1 MNRIVEPEVMD
12 TAEAAEAYDAMEHGE
27 VDRAFVDRVI
37 ALGANAG
44 HFLDV
49 GTGPAQI
56 PILLAKRCPNI
67 RITAIDLSEEM
78 LKIAK
83 LHVADA
89 GLTDRI
95 TLKLV
100 DAKVLPYPDNTFDGL
115 TSNSIVHHIHDAMK
129 ALKEMGRVAR
139 SKGTVLIRD
148 LIRPETPADAQVFVD
163 TYANAD
169 DTPYQQKPQRDK
181 MIFFRRSRIKYSI
194 SLTNPSS
201 QPRLPRDVQRFDHRR
216 SQSKTLCCSARTQM
230 DMPGAV
236 VVQSTDRHWSIE
248 RAV

>member
-1 MNRIVEPEVMD
+1 MNRVVEPEVMD
-12 TAEAAEAYDAMEHGE
+12 TQEAAEAYDAMEHGE
-27 VDRAFVDRVI
+27 VDRAFVDRVV
-37 ALGANAG
+37 ALGAATG

-56 PILLAKRCPNI
+56 PILLAQRCPDI
-67 RITAIDLSEEM
+67 HITAIDLSEEM

-83 LHVADA
+83 RHVADA

-95 TLKLV
+95 ILEHV
-100 DAKVLPYPDNTFDGL
+100 DAKTLPYPDNTFDGL
-115 TSNSIVHHIHDAMK
+115 ISNSIVHHIHDGMQ

-139 SKGTVLIRD
+139 PKGVVLIRD
-148 LIRPETPADAQVFVD
+148 LIRPATLADAQAFVD
-163 TYANAD
+163 TYAAE
-169 DTPYQQKPQRDK
+169 DTPYQQKLYYDSFLAAFTIAEVDE
-181 MIFFRRSRIKYSI
+181 M
-194 SLTNPSS
+194 L
-201 QPRLPRDVQRFDHRR
+201 
-216 SQSKTLCCSARTQM
+216 TQM